1 MLDSILEK
9 NRSYLQN
16 TDSKVFDALLGEE
29 NRQKTGIE
37 LIPSENFAF
46 PEVLALLGSAFT
58 NKYSEGYP
66 GRRYYGGQKYTDI
79 IEELAR
85 ERAKDIFRAEHA
97 NVQPLSGS
105 PMNQAIYHA
114 YLEPG
119 DTVLGMDL
127 SHGGHLTHGAPVSH
141 MGKIYNFL
149 RYKTIPS
156 EGGIINWD
164 EVEKLALEHKPKIIL
179 CGHSSYP
186 KDLDYQKFKSIA
198 DKIGALTMADV
209 SHIGGWIAS
218 NHLNNPLDSG
228 FDFMTTTTHKSMRGP
243 RGGLILSKKEH
254 AKKIDASIFPG
265 LQGGPHMNQ
274 VAATAVTMK
283 KVASNEFKNYAF
295 NVLKNAKKLSSTL
308 LDEGFEIITGGT
320 ENHLI
325 VIDTIKSVGLN
336 GKEAEEMLDEVGIT
350 TNKQII
356 PDDPNPPLKPSGIRI
371 GTPAITTRG
380 MSESDMI
387 KIAKWISLVL
397 KSRRNQDYKFELKK
411 EINLFS
417 EKFNLPGI

>member
-1 MLDSILEK
+1 MLDSVLEK

-16 TDSKVFDALLGEE
+16 TDPEVFNALVGEE
-29 NRQKTGIE
+29 KRQRFGIE

-66 GRRYYGGQKYTDI
+66 GKRYYGGQDYTDI
-79 IEELAR
+79 IEDLAR
-85 ERAKDIFRAEHA
+85 ERAKKIFRGEHA

-114 YLEPG
+114 YLDPG
-119 DTVLGMDL
+119 DTVLGMEL

-149 RYKTIPS
+149 RYKTIINK
-156 EGGIINWD
+156 GGIIDWD
-164 EVEKLALEHKPKIIL
+164 EVEDLTLRYKPKILL

-186 KDLDYQKFKSIA
+186 KDLDYTKFKSIA
-198 DKIGALTMADV
+198 DKVGALTMADV
-209 SHIGGWIAS
+209 SHIGGWIAT
-218 NHLNNPLDSG
+218 NHLNNPLDAG

-254 AKKIDASIFPG
+254 AKKIDSSIFPG

-274 VAATAVTMK
+274 VAATALTMK
-283 KVASNEFKNYAF
+283 KVATSEFNNYALM
-295 NVLKNAKKLSSTL
+295 VLKNAKKLAEEL
-308 LDEGFEIITGGT
+308 LAEGFDLITGGT

-325 VIDTIKSVGLN
+325 VIDTVKSLGLD
-336 GKEAEEMLDEVGIT
+336 GKKAEELLDEYGIT
-350 TNKQII
+350 TNKQVI
-356 PDDPNPPLKPSGIRI
+356 PDDPNPPLRPSGIRL
-371 GTPAITTRG
+371 GTPAVTTRG
-380 MSESDMI
+380 MEEEDMKI
-387 KIAKWISLVL
+387 IAKWISKILKEKENL
-397 KSRRNQDYKFELKK
+397 KSLTGLKNDIKNFSDKFV
-411 EINLFS
+411 
-417 EKFNLPGI
+417 LPGI

>member
-1 MLDSILEK
+1 MSNK
-9 NRSYLQN
+9 NRDNLFQN
-16 TDSKVFDALLGEE
+16 DNDVFNALLGEE
-29 NRQKTGIE
+29 NRQKSGIE
-37 LIPSENFAF
+37 LIPSENFAY

-66 GRRYYGGQKYTDI
+66 GRRYYGGQEFTDI
-79 IEELAR
+79 IEKLAI
-85 ERAKDIFRAEHA
+85 ERAMKVFRADHA

-114 YLEPG
+114 YLTPG

-149 RYKTIPS
+149 RYKTLKDQ
-156 EGGIINWD
+156 GGEIDWD
-164 EVEKLALEHKPKIIL
+164 EVRNLAIKYRPKIVL

-186 KDLDYQKFKSIA
+186 KDLNYNKFKEIA
-198 DKIGALTMADV
+198 DEIDALTMADV

-218 NHLNNPLDSG
+218 NHLNNPMDSG

-243 RGGLILSKKEH
+243 RGGLILCKKEH
-254 AKKIDASIFPG
+254 AKKIDSSIFPG

-274 VAATAVTMK
+274 VASTAVTMK
-283 KVASNEFKNYAF
+283 KALSNEFKVYAEQ
-295 NVLKNAKKLSSTL
+295 VLNNAKKLSDTL
-308 LDEGFEIITGGT
+308 IKEGFELITGGT
-320 ENHLI
+320 ENHLM
-325 VIDTIKSVGLN
+325 VIDTIKSIN
-336 GKEAEEMLDEVGIT
+336 MDGKRAEELLDQVGIT

-371 GTPAITTRG
+371 GTPAITSRG
-380 MSESDMI
+380 MKEDDMVDIGQWIALILKNSDNDSI
-387 KIAKWISLVL
+387 KKRTAI
-397 KSRRNQDYKFELKK
+397 
-411 EINLFS
+411 EIKNFS
-417 EKFNLPGI
+417 EKFILPGI

>member
-1 MLDSILEK
+1 MLENVYEK

-16 TDSKVFDALLGEE
+16 TDSEVFDALIGEE
-29 NRQKTGIE
+29 KRQRLGIE

-66 GRRYYGGQKYTDI
+66 GRRYYGGQQYTDI

-85 ERAKDIFRAEHA
+85 ERAKKIFRAEHA

-114 YLEPG
+114 YLKPG
-119 DTVLGMDL
+119 DTVLGMEL

-149 RYKTIPS
+149 RYKTIIDK
-156 EGGIINWD
+156 GGIIDWD
-164 EVEKLALEHKPKIIL
+164 EVEDLAIKHKPKILL

-186 KDLDYQKFKSIA
+186 RDLDYNKFKLIA
-198 DKIGALTMADV
+198 DKVGALTMADV
-209 SHIGGWIAS
+209 SHIGGWIAT
-218 NHLNNPLDSG
+218 NHLNNPLDAG

-243 RGGLILSKKEH
+243 RGGLILTRKEH
-254 AKKIDASIFPG
+254 AKKVDSSIFPG

-283 KVASNEFKNYAF
+283 KVATEEFNNYSTQ
-295 NVLKNAKKLSSTL
+295 VLKNSKKLAEEL
-308 LDEGFEIITGGT
+308 LKEGFDLVTGGT

-325 VIDTIKSVGLN
+325 VINTIKSVGMD
-336 GKEAEEMLDEVGIT
+336 GKIAEELLDQFGLT
-350 TNKQII
+350 TNKQVI
-356 PDDPNPPLKPSGIRI
+356 PDDPNPPLRPSGIRL

-380 MSESDMI
+380 MEEEDMK
-387 KIAKWISLVL
+387 KIAKWITNIL
-397 KSRRNQDYKFELKK
+397 KSKKGLNRLVELKS
-411 EINLFS
+411 EIKTFS
-417 EKFNLPGI
+417 SNFKLPGI